1 MNCLLVIPSKNTVTP
16 LTKVQTQ
23 KSLIYSWVRRKNK
36 GQKVTF
42 GNPLMGRD
50 ITPYLYHGQ
59 SNSIITKPQSGND
72 NTHYFTLAAA
82 ILEAGTRTRKAAR
95 SGRNYIERRKIP
107 LQRASSES
115 LAECRTVHESETLL
129 TAKART
135 VKQGHMED
143 SG

>member
-1 MNCLLVIPSKNTVTP
+1 
-16 LTKVQTQ
+16 
-23 KSLIYSWVRRKNK
+23 
-36 GQKVTF
+36 
-42 GNPLMGRD
+42 MGRD

-59 SNSIITKPQSGND
+59 SHSVITKPQSGND
-72 NTHYFTLAAA
+72 NTLYFTLAAA

-115 LAECRTVHESETLL
+115 LAECRTVHECEILL
-129 TAKART
+129 TARART
-135 VKQGHMED
+135 AKQGHMED